1 MSAAQAELPAG
12 ASARFTPGRRL
23 PWALFALLPLCLL
36 GASGVL
42 LVVFG
47 NVIFLLAAFAESR
60 WLRLRAP
67 ELRRNMPERFALGAP
82 NRVSVHVASHST
94 AAVRGELRDD
104 APAEFKVDAEQLHF
118 SLPPQAQL
126 ELSYHAEVQRRG
138 QYTFGDLHLRLDG
151 VLGFGAVILS
161 QPAAASVRVYPNLR
175 GPRRYELALR
185 RGALHSVG
193 VRLARRSGGGG
204 EFEQL
209 REYVAGDAL
218 RDLDWKAAAKRL
230 RPITRVHGQEHSQS
244 VLIALDAG
252 RLMATPLAG
261 LSKLDHA
268 IHAALLLAWVA
279 QRVGDRVGLLVFAQD
294 VLRFVP
300 AGRGH
305 TQYLRILD
313 ALYAVEASDAYV
325 DFRAFAEFVRARV
338 SRRSLLLLFSDLLD
352 ESQALPLAAELP
364 KLRKKHLPLCVTLS
378 DPVTEELAQAR
389 AHDVEG
395 VYLRAAAA
403 DLMAERALVKAQ
415 LTRAGVAVLEASA
428 AELAVATVNRYLEI
442 KRQRTL

>member
-1 MSAAQAELPAG
+1 MSDAPHSAA
-12 ASARFTPGRRL
+12 ARFTPGRRL
-23 PWALFALLPLCLL
+23 AWALCALLPLCAL
-36 GASGVL
+36 GSSGVL
-42 LVVFG
+42 AAFLG
-47 NVIFLLAAFAESR
+47 DGLLLLAALLESR
-60 WLRLRAP
+60 MLHGHAP
-67 ELRRNMPERFALGAP
+67 SVRRRMPERFALGAK
-82 NRVSVHVASHST
+82 NSVQIELQST
-94 AAVRGELRDD
+94 SARPLTGELHDD
-104 APAEFKVDAEQLHF
+104 VPAEFKRDRDALRF
-118 SLPPQAQL
+118 ALPPEGLLTLEYQL
-126 ELSYHAEVQRRG
+126 EVERRG
-138 QYTFGDLHLRLDG
+138 QYAFGDLHLRLDG
-151 VLGFGAVILS
+151 ALGLGALIVS

-193 VRLARRSGGGG
+193 VRNTRRSGGGG

-230 RPITRVHGQEHSQS
+230 RPITRVHGQELHQS

-294 VLRFVP
+294 VQHFVP
-300 AGRGH
+300 PGRGH

-313 ALYAVEASDAYV
+313 ALYAIEASDSYV
-325 DFRAFAEFVRARV
+325 DFRALAEFVRARV

-378 DPVTEELAQAR
+378 DPVTEELSR
-389 AHDVEG
+389 AKATDVEQ
-395 VYLRAAAA
+395 VYQRAAAA

-415 LTRAGVAVLEASA
+415 LTRAGVGVLEASA
-428 AELAVATVNRYLEI
+428 ADLAVATVNRYLEI
-442 KRQRTL
+442 KRQRAL

>member
-1 MSAAQAELPAG
+1 MTVRHAVIVEVESNS
-12 ASARFTPGRRL
+12 ASA
-23 PWALFALLPLCLL
+23 
-36 GASGVL
+36 
-42 LVVFG
+42 LVC
-47 NVIFLLAAFAESR
+47 
-60 WLRLRAP
+60 
-67 ELRRNMPERFALGAP
+67 EL
-82 NRVSVHVASHST
+82 H
-94 AAVRGELRDD
+94 DD
-104 APAEFKVDAEQLHF
+104 VPAEFKLEQA
-118 SLPPQAQL
+118 SLRFELPAHAQL
-126 ELSYHAEVQRRG
+126 QLEYSAQVERRG
-138 QYTFGDLHLRLDG
+138 QYSFGDLHLRIDG
-151 VLGFGAVILS
+151 VLRLGALIVS

-193 VRLARRSGGGG
+193 VRTTRRSGGAG

-209 REYVAGDAL
+209 REYVPGDAL
-218 RDLDWKAAAKRL
+218 RDLDWKATAKRL
-230 RPITRVHGQEHSQS
+230 RPVTRVHGQELHQS

-294 VLRFVP
+294 VLRFIP
-300 AGRGH
+300 PGRGH

-313 ALYAVEASDAYV
+313 ALYAIEASDSYV
-325 DFRAFAEFVRARV
+325 DFRALAEFVRARV

-378 DPVTEELAQAR
+378 DPVTEELSR
-389 AHDVEG
+389 AKATDVEQ
-395 VYLRAAAA
+395 VYMRAAAA

-428 AELAVATVNRYLEI
+428 ADLAVATVNRYLEI
-442 KRQRTL
+442 KRQRAL